1 MKSHLKFSLVVGV
14 LTLRLIFAGT
24 ANADDDSDI
33 NAITT
38 TGKPGMQSQALSS
51 LSVQDKMKFMK
62 ARRQVF
68 ASNPDLKAEQDS
80 LNKQREAL
88 KDKGSS
94 ASMEDK
100 KALLQNFMEHQ
111 KKMKTAMLQ
120 VDSSLG
126 PVFDK
131 IEAEMKKKIAEKA
144 GNK

>member
-14 LTLRLIFAGT
+14 LTLRLLFAGT

-38 TGKPGMQSQALSS
+38 TGQPSQQSQALSS
-51 LSVQDKMKFMK
+51 LTMQEKMEFIK

-68 ASNPDLKAEQDS
+68 ASNPDLKAEQDG

-88 KDKGSS
+88 KSQGSS
-94 ASMEDK
+94 ASTKDK
-100 KALLQNFMEHQ
+100 KALLQGFMDHQ

-120 VDSSLG
+120 VDPSLG
-126 PVFDK
+126 PIFDK
-131 IEAEMKKKIAEKA
+131 IEAEMKQKIAQKA
-144 GNK
+144 GNN